1 MMMLVFRFVNEL
13 WGGFRFRNEM
23 HFGPRAN
30 TEQATTEMNFDP
42 SDPDHL
48 CAALCAGK
56 RRSPIPDIHPPSH
69 RAHT

>member
-1 MMMLVFRFVNEL
+1 MMMLVFRFVKFTL
-13 WGGFRFRNEM
+13 GDLGFEIERTSD
-23 HFGPRAN
+23 RALAS
-30 TEQATTEMNFDP
+30 QATTEMNFDP

-69 RAHT
+69 RAHA

>member
-1 MMMLVFRFVNEL
+1 MMMLVFRFVKNS
-13 WGGFRFRNEM
+13 GGFRFRNEM

-69 RAHT
+69 RAHA